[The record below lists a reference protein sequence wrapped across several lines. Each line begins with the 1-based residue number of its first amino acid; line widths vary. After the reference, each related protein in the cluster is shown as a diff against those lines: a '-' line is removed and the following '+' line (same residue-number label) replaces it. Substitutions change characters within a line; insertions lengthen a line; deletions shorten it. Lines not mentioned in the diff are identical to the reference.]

1 MNIYLNI
8 NIYYILVKKMCE
20 WQIKEDTN
28 DVKIKSVM
36 NLNKKE
42 IINEKKDIIPALCD
56 FNKIIFKD
64 TNDVEL
70 LKYENYLFSY
80 IRQYIKRCNENNDDI
95 NYQICVNYL
104 KWIENVSSYFCK
116 KLNLRFFTYNVEF
129 NDTLQDSIPRSS
141 YKFCNNSCDCEHNYK
156 GNGKRCK
163 GRHYVHDL
171 VFADVN
177 ILIQYLNKAI
187 QLGYSYINQN
197 EVSKS
202 INTIS
207 YVVNHMY
214 MELSSFQYYGMNN
227 IDELHKDVKK
237 K

>member
-1 MNIYLNI
+1 
-8 NIYYILVKKMCE
+8 MCDWKIE
-20 WQIKEDTN
+20 ENEN
-28 DVKIKSVM
+28 DVKIKSLI
-36 NLNKKE
+36 NSDKKK
-42 IINEKKDIIPALCD
+42 IVNDKKDFIPTFND
-56 FNKIIFKD
+56 FNKIVFKD

-95 NYQICVNYL
+95 NYQTCLNYL
-104 KWIENVSSYFCK
+104 KWIENVSSYFSE
-116 KLNLRFFTYNVEF
+116 KLNLKIFTYNINF
-129 NDTLQDSIPRSS
+129 NNISNISIPRSS
-141 YKFCNNSCDCEHNYK
+141 YKFCNNSCDCEYNYK
-156 GNGKRCK
+156 GIGKKCH

-177 ILIQYLNKAI
+177 ILIKYLNKVI
-187 QLGYSYINQN
+187 PFGYSYINQN

-214 MELSSFQYYGMNN
+214 MELSSFQYYGMTDIEN
-227 IDELHKDVKK
+227 LHKDIKK
-237 K
+237 R